1 MKRKRYY
8 ERSLEEIIEEKE
20 EEIPD
25 TELQATTV
33 NLPQLIRVVLADIK
47 ERNRELNWQRISR
60 KVIEHVNNGA

>member
-1 MKRKRYY
+1 MKRRRYY
-8 ERSLEEIIEEKE
+8 ERSLEEIIGEKE
-20 EEIPD
+20 EEIQD